1 VSHLT
6 PSNELDRFSELLANK
21 IGPQRYSVWFDGQ
34 TRFNVRNDSLEVQV
48 PDEFVGEWIGSNY
61 GRKIEEA
68 ASEVFGA
75 LMPVKVQVTPQL
87 FVGIT
92 GKKKPPASTTPQA
105 AMPPAPK
112 AADAR
117 PSAEVL
123 PHKIQHSLESY
134 IVGSCNELAVTTVK
148 RVCDFPGAE
157 YDPLFVH
164 GGCASGKTH
173 LLQGLCRQFARQHPT
188 KRWLYLTGEDFT
200 NDYITAVRTQRVDSF
215 RRRMRDLDLLVID
228 DIHFLAGKKQ
238 TQEEFLHTF
247 NAIEATGRQVVLS
260 SDIHPRQFSDFSES
274 LINRFISG
282 MVVRL
287 DQPNLS
293 MRSELLRSMAGDRK
307 LMMPPEAI
315 EWIARRITSNARE
328 LEGSLIRVEAICRL
342 ERAQPT
348 LAVVSQILSD
358 LDRQHVAPTRP
369 EHIST
374 AVCQYFSIDAKDLA
388 SGKRQRTISLARS
401 LAMFL
406 IRKNSRLSYP
416 EIAGKLGKRNHS
428 TVISA
433 CRRIERAVKNNEKL
447 EWESSIGPRVDE
459 TQELIQRL
467 EESARAMTV

>member
-1 VSHLT
+1 
-6 PSNELDRFSELLANK
+6 
-21 IGPQRYSVWFDGQ
+21 
-34 TRFNVRNDSLEVQV
+34 
-48 PDEFVGEWIGSNY
+48 
-61 GRKIEEA
+61 
-68 ASEVFGA
+68 
-75 LMPVKVQVTPQL
+75 MPQL
-87 FVGIT
+87 FAGIT
-92 GKKKPPASTTPQA
+92 GKKKSTTGPV
-105 AMPPAPK
+105 PPTVSQTVTKPVE
-112 AADAR
+112 AR
-117 PSAEVL
+117 PAAEV
-123 PHKIQHSLESY
+123 PSHKIQHSIDTF

-173 LLQGLCRQFARQHPT
+173 LLQGLCRQFAKQHPT
-188 KRWLYLTGEDFT
+188 RRWLYLTGEDFT
-200 NDYITAVRTQRVDSF
+200 NDYITAVRTQRVDAF
-215 RRRMRDLDLLVID
+215 RRRMRDVDLLVID
-228 DIHFLAGKKQ
+228 DVHFLAKKTQ

-287 DQPNLS
+287 DQPNLA
-293 MRSELLRSMAGDRK
+293 MRSELLRAMARDRK
-307 LMMPPEAI
+307 LVVAPEAI

-328 LEGSLIRVEAICRL
+328 LEGALIRVEAICRL
-342 ERAQPT
+342 ERTQPT
-348 LAVVSQILSD
+348 LAVVSHILSD

-369 EHIST
+369 EYISA

-433 CRRIERAVKNNEKL
+433 CRRIERAVKGNEKL

>member
-1 VSHLT
+1 MSHLT
-6 PSNELDRFSELLANK
+6 PSNEIDRFSELLANK

-75 LMPVKVQVTPQL
+75 LMPVKVQVMPQL
-87 FVGIT
+87 FAGIT
-92 GKKKPPASTTPQA
+92 GKKKPASPALPHDA
-105 AMPPAPK
+105 PPSAPK
-112 AADAR
+112 PVEAR
-117 PSAEVL
+117 PPVEAPS
-123 PHKIQHSLESY
+123 HKIQHSLDAF
-134 IVGSCNELAVTTVK
+134 IVGSCNELAVTTVR
-148 RVCDFPGAE
+148 RVCDYPGAE
-157 YDPLFVH
+157 YNPLFVH

-200 NDYITAVRTQRVDSF
+200 NDYVAAVLAKRVDAF
-215 RRRMRDLDLLVID
+215 RRRMRELDLLVID
-228 DIHFLAGKKQ
+228 DVHFLAKKVQ
-238 TQEEFLHTF
+238 TQEEFLRTF

-287 DQPNLS
+287 DQPNLAT
-293 MRSELLRSMAGDRK
+293 RCELLRAMTRERK
-307 LMMPPEAI
+307 LAMPPEAI

-328 LEGSLIRVEAICRL
+328 LEGALIRVEAICRL
-342 ERAQPT
+342 ERSQPT

-369 EHIST
+369 EHISA

-433 CRRIERAVKNNEKL
+433 CRRIERAVKSNEKL

>member
-1 VSHLT
+1 M
-6 PSNELDRFSELLANK
+6 DRFSELLANK

-34 TRFNVRNDSLEVQV
+34 TRFNVRNDSLELQV

-68 ASEVFGA
+68 ASEIFGA
-75 LMPVKVQVTPQL
+75 LMPIKVQVMPQL
-87 FVGIT
+87 FAGIS
-92 GKKKPPASTTPQA
+92 GKKKSPNADNTPPVTAPA
-105 AMPPAPK
+105 AARAVEVRPL
-112 AADAR
+112 ADV
-117 PSAEVL
+117 PT
-123 PHKIQHSLESY
+123 HKIQHSLESF

-157 YDPLFVH
+157 FDPLFVH

-200 NDYITAVRTQRVDSF
+200 NDYITAIRTQRVDAF

-287 DQPNLS
+287 DQPNLP
-293 MRSELLRSMAGDRK
+293 MRSELLRTMARDRK

-328 LEGSLIRVEAICRL
+328 LEGALIRVEAICRL
-342 ERAQPT
+342 ERTQPT
-348 LAVVSQILSD
+348 LAGVAQILSD
-358 LDRQHVAPTRP
+358 LDRQHIAPTRP
-369 EHIST
+369 EHISA
-374 AVCQYFSIDAKDLA
+374 AVCQYFSIDARDLA

-433 CRRIERAVKNNEKL
+433 CRRIERAVSSNEKL

-467 EESARAMTV
+467 EESARSMTA